1 MAEVVNKILHG
12 TFGRLWAQ
20 GKRLANVKSF
30 EAKAT
35 LKYEAVEINGELC
48 EQQRYLGY
56 SLAGTIVVHKTDTY
70 LVNLILNGMVTGS
83 MPPIKLVGRLAD
95 PDANGSERVEIYDV
109 TFDEATLMK
118 FENATVS
125 EESVPFKAG
134 GFRYLDK
141 IL

>member
-1 MAEVVNKILHG
+1 MAEVVNKILRG

-35 LKYEAVEINGELC
+35 LKYEAVKINGELC

-109 TFDEATLMK
+109 TFDEATLMQ

>member
-1 MAEVVNKILHG
+1 MAEVVNKILRG

-20 GKRLANVKSF
+20 GKRLANGKSF
-30 EAKAT
+30 EVKST
-35 LKYEAVEINGELC
+35 LNYEDVDINGELC
-48 EQQRYLGY
+48 QQHRYLGY

-70 LVNLILNGMVTGS
+70 LVNLIRNGMVTGV

-109 TFDEATLMK
+109 TFDEATLIK

-134 GFRYLDK
+134 GFRYLDT
-141 IL
+141 IV

>member
-1 MAEVVNKILHG
+1 MAEVVNKILRG
-12 TFGRLWAQ
+12 TFGRLWAL

-30 EAKAT
+30 EVKST
-35 LKYEAVEINGELC
+35 LNYEDVDINGELC
-48 EQQRYLGY
+48 QQHRYLGY

-70 LVNLILNGMVTGS
+70 LVNLIRNGMVTGV

-95 PDANGSERVEIYDV
+95 PGANGSERVEIYDV
-109 TFDEATLMK
+109 TFDEATLIK

-134 GFRYLDK
+134 GFRYLDT
-141 IL
+141 IV

>member
-1 MAEVVNKILHG
+1 MAEVVNKILRG

-30 EAKAT
+30 EVKAT
-35 LKYEAVEINGELC
+35 LNYEDVEINGELC
-48 EQQRYLGY
+48 QQHRYLGY
-56 SLAGTIVVHKTDTY
+56 SLAGTVVVHKTDTY
-70 LVNLILNGMVTGS
+70 LVNLILNGMLTGS
-83 MPPIKLVGRLAD
+83 MPPIKLVGRLDD

-109 TFDEATLMK
+109 TFDEATLLR

>member
-1 MAEVVNKILHG
+1 MAEVVNKILRG

-35 LKYEAVEINGELC
+35 LNYEDVEINGELC
-48 EQQRYLGY
+48 QQHRYLGY
-56 SLAGTIVVHKTDTY
+56 SLAGTVVVHKTDTY
-70 LVNLILNGMVTGS
+70 LVNLILNGMLTGS
-83 MPPIKLVGRLAD
+83 MPPIKLVGRLDD

-109 TFDEATLMK
+109 TFDEATLMQ

>member
-1 MAEVVNKILHG
+1 MAEVVNKILRG

-48 EQQRYLGY
+48 EPQRYLGY

-109 TFDEATLMK
+109 TFDEATLMQ